1 LKCARQEFA
10 GLIYCSD
17 YPCSH
22 WTQLYATVGSTMSG
36 CPISSCLRPKQQ
48 FANHSSFRLC
58 PANESKIVLPHVRDD
73 YGQNGIYRDEEGSRL
88 GECAPI
94 PRGSFVVPSNGGLPS
109 SSKLVAPG
117 ASRGM
122 GTSRSSRARSLLRG
136 LRQPDTRPTT
146 GNIGKNCGAGQ
157 VCLRLV
163 GRAYRSYCYGR
174 HDGEHGGRKC
184 GVRHAVGTERTS
196 GHFRVALGINQLPPT
211 AAYVESH
218 SESTLVTTSKLRRSS
233 GPGPIA

>member
-1 LKCARQEFA
+1 LRCARREFA

-73 YGQNGIYRDEEGSRL
+73 YGQKGIYRDEEGSRL
-88 GECAPI
+88 GERAPI
-94 PRGSFVVPSNGGLPS
+94 PRGSFVVPSNCGLPS
-109 SSKLVAPG
+109 PSKLVAPG

-174 HDGEHGGRKC
+174 HDGENGGRKC
-184 GVRHAVGTERTS
+184 GVRHAVRAERIS
-196 GHFRVALGINQLPPT
+196 GHFRLALG
-211 AAYVESH
+211 
-218 SESTLVTTSKLRRSS
+218 
-233 GPGPIA
+233 